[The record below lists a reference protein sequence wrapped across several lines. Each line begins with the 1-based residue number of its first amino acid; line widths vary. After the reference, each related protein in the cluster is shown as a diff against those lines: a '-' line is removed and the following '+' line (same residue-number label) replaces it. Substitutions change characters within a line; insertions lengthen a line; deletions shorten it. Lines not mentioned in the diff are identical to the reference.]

1 MSEPVTPSRR
11 LRPRTVTLLLACAV
25 VLLVGLAGATVPVPW
40 VALGPG
46 PTFNTLDSKDGTPVV
61 SVEGLPTY
69 PTSGHLNMTTVSVTD
84 GLTMFQT
91 LGVWVDP
98 NEQVVPRNAVFAP
111 GRTQEQIDAK
121 NTQDFSDSESS
132 AVSAALNYLK
142 LPVRVF
148 VGATPASLPTHPV
161 LQPGDQIVAVAGHD
175 ITRIDEIRTALTGT
189 TPGQQVPVRIVR
201 GDAPQ
206 DVTVTLVALPG
217 STQGG
222 LGIAPVAK
230 PASSDDKITISL
242 SGVGGPSAGL
252 MFSLAVVDRLTPG
265 ELTGGSFIA
274 GTGEIGATGDVG
286 IISGIPLKLIAAKE
300 AGAQTFLV
308 PAGNCEEARANAPD
322 GLTLVKVDGLADAV
336 ADLDTLRTGGTP
348 PTC

>member
-61 SVEGLPTY
+61 SVEGLPTF

-142 LPVRVF
+142 LPPVSSPGVSRSTTARENISPADGPPTPLSEMVILSSGEAGLAT
-148 VGATPASLPTHPV
+148 GAIPSPPWV
-161 LQPGDQIVAVAGHD
+161 EPGSA
-175 ITRIDEIRTALTGT
+175 TR
-189 TPGQQVPVRIVR
+189 
-201 GDAPQ
+201 
-206 DVTVTLVALPG
+206 VTVTSCGASPRTIRTGTCWPGVVPVSAVRISSMRVMSCPATATIWSPGCSTGCVGRLAGVAP
-217 STQGG
+217 TN
-222 LGIAPVAK
+222 
-230 PASSDDKITISL
+230 T
-242 SGVGGPSAGL
+242 
-252 MFSLAVVDRLTPG
+252 RT
-265 ELTGGSFIA
+265 GSF
-274 GTGEIGATGDVG
+274 
-286 IISGIPLKLIAAKE
+286 
-300 AGAQTFLV
+300 
-308 PAGNCEEARANAPD
+308 R
-322 GLTLVKVDGLADAV
+322 
-336 ADLDTLRTGGTP
+336 
-348 PTC
+348 